1 MAGNAIGGYPCLD
14 FQINVGVAAKNRNR
28 CAGQSRVFNVLACLL
43 TLICRQSRAIFMQV
57 KSNQQQAAQ

>member
-28 CAGQSRVFNVLACLL
+28 CAGQSRVFNVLAYLL
-43 TLICRQSRAIFMQV
+43 TLICG
-57 KSNQQQAAQ
+57 